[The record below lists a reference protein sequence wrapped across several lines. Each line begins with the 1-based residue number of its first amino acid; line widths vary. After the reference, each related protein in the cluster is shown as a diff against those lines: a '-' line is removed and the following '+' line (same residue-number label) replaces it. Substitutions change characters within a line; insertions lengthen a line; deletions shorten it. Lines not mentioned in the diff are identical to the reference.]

1 MTRLVN
7 NRNTATK
14 IKPRSSAMC
23 RFKKWRAAERLADSQ
38 KSLKCSHELEIMQNF
53 DVENFPVS
61 TFESLNV

>member
-1 MTRLVN
+1 
-7 NRNTATK
+7 
-14 IKPRSSAMC
+14 MC